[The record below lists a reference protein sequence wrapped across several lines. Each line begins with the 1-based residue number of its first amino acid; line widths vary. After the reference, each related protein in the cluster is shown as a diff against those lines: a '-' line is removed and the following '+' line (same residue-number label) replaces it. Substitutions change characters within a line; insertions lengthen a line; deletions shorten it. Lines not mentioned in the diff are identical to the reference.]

1 MNRIQA
7 AQLQRNRES
16 LSDIDALSSK
26 LMEALE
32 TNDELRSKLSD
43 VEDRSDLKAKED
55 AAATSAATA
64 KLVAAQRQLAGMQS
78 AVAALTKRNES
89 LEKDLERVTAD
100 YAADRELWKSFK
112 EWWTGV
118 VATNMAKQGAK
129 KPRVD
134 ERGKEILRQVGLDTP
149 ELMEKRPSSSGSVA
163 STTSA
168 GGTSTTMS
176 RRRSHDKEATSSKP
190 AAPRE
195 STPKQP
201 TSRESASKQSEL
213 RESASK
219 QKEVRYSASRPNA
232 ALSTSRPAAASPAV
246 AVTPTPKPRGVS
258 ANVAATPS
266 ALRNSVVPSSPVP
279 RPITKEALKQARAA
293 SGEDAGKGSVDNSE
307 ARLNDWIQAFGRGPA
322 AIAATSINGGHAVVT
337 DAGPSKPREP
347 AAAAAAARK
356 ERPSPNG
363 GPMPARPREALA
375 TISQPNSQ
383 EEVVSSSA
391 TAAAPHRHPRAPL
404 PRRTQGGSEGAWQ
417 RCASSSQEMLSSA
430 ARRNSSTTPGLS
442 QICSIKAESDDEADR
457 EVAVCRVPTR
467 RRFEGP
473 NDDDYIADE
482 PQQRGG
488 SRPARSRAEEE
499 KEQEELL
506 RRRRRAELDEMNRD
520 PEGYRRR
527 RAAALGLERYA
538 AAGRGNGTS
547 NSRGNISAHY
557 EIDPALNGGEAHE
570 HVAVVRDK
578 ATRKRM
584 HAHDCPCCKDYW
596 DVTEQAEAAMTR
608 ERGETEDAGSSSRL
622 GVAAAAAA
630 AKKRPR
636 RSEPAGISR
645 ATSGE
650 AVFEQMRALGAGTT
664 SNGSRTAD
672 GNAEEEGHE
681 QDRLHNE
688 RLQKAGRHRAWGRP
702 PATPEGY
709 WDLGFPSTSR
719 QNAINEA
726 ADRQR
731 DAMWEQIQHD
741 PRYKRRKRG

>member
-1 MNRIQA
+1 MKQA
-7 AQLQRNRES
+7 AK
-16 LSDIDALSSK
+16 DPAD
-26 LMEALE
+26 
-32 TNDELRSKLSD
+32 
-43 VEDRSDLKAKED
+43 
-55 AAATSAATA
+55 
-64 KLVAAQRQLAGMQS
+64 LAGVRLNKWME
-78 AVAALTKRNES
+78 VFNK
-89 LEKDLERVTAD
+89 
-100 YAADRELWKSFK
+100 
-112 EWWTGV
+112 GPG
-118 VATNMAKQGAK
+118 ATN
-129 KPRVD
+129 
-134 ERGKEILRQVGLDTP
+134 
-149 ELMEKRPSSSGSVA
+149 
-163 STTSA
+163 
-168 GGTSTTMS
+168 
-176 RRRSHDKEATSSKP
+176 
-190 AAPRE
+190 
-195 STPKQP
+195 
-201 TSRESASKQSEL
+201 
-213 RESASK
+213 
-219 QKEVRYSASRPNA
+219 
-232 ALSTSRPAAASPAV
+232 
-246 AVTPTPKPRGVS
+246 
-258 ANVAATPS
+258 
-266 ALRNSVVPSSPVP
+266 
-279 RPITKEALKQARAA
+279 
-293 SGEDAGKGSVDNSE
+293 
-307 ARLNDWIQAFGRGPA
+307 
-322 AIAATSINGGHAVVT
+322 ATSITGGHVDEVHVVT
-337 DAGPSKPREP
+337 EAGPSKPREAAA

-356 ERPSPNG
+356 EGPPPNG
-363 GPMPARPREALA
+363 GPVSARPREALA
-375 TISQPNSQ
+375 PISQPNSQ
-383 EEVVSSSA
+383 EEVASSSA
-391 TAAAPHRHPRAPL
+391 TAAAATRRQPRAPL

-473 NDDDYIADE
+473 NDDDYVADE

-596 DVTEQAEAAMTR
+596 DITAQAEAAMTR
-608 ERGETEDAGSSSRL
+608 ERGETEDAGSSSRV

-636 RSEPAGISR
+636 RSEPAGAGKSR

-664 SNGSRTAD
+664 SNGNRTAD
-672 GNAEEEGHE
+672 GNAEEENHE